1 MEDPSTNDS
10 SNDYDKYSNSR
21 IAPSNADENET
32 DKRDETTKKREN
44 FLSIY
49 KESNTGKDG
58 DGDREPDAPDLSNG
72 IRFKRD
78 ANEDEPD
85 FELKT
90 GGATAAATSGRPLI

>member
-1 MEDPSTNDS
+1 MEEPTNDNS
-10 SNDYDKYSNSR
+10 SNDIDKYSNSR
-21 IAPSNADENET
+21 IAPSADDEGN

-49 KESNTGKDG
+49 KESNNQNDG
-58 DGDREPDAPDLSNG
+58 DGVQDAPDLSNG

-78 ANEDEPD
+78 ANDDEPD

-90 GGATAAATSGRPLI
+90 GGATAAANGGRPLI